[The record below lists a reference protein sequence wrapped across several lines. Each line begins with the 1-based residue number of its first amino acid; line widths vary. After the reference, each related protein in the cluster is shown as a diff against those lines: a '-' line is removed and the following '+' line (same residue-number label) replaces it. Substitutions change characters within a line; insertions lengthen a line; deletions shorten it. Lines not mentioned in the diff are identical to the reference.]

1 MILNPKLVILL
12 LISIP
17 ILIYFVIK
25 TLNIDINIKI
35 YMRIILTGIS
45 AVSLGIYYIYS
56 NTNDYH
62 LSLDEYNQIQEEPIE
77 YPKYIYVPQKKNV
90 GLRIK
95 EYVDNIKYIDSIE
108 LINPNIKS
116 TIRTV
121 FEDYDE
127 DQHEVIITTVDD
139 NVRIHELTNTFAYIY
154 IKDIDINT
162 QKELGF
168 SEEFYQTINTLPYSK
183 LILILTDNE
192 SLLSSNI
199 EESPNNIKSQIVDN
213 DYPYWIKP
221 YHLK

>member
-56 NTNDYH
+56 NINDYH
-62 LSLDEYNQIQEEPIE
+62 LNLTEYQQIQEEPIE